1 MKVSTKGRYALRVM
15 IDLAQHQGDGFISL
29 KEVAQRQG
37 ISMKYLEMIVGILNR
52 AGFVTSLRGKS
63 GGYMLARDAKEYT
76 VGAILKLTEGSMAPV
91 SCLENGSI
99 TCDRAEACVTLPLWK
114 GLDNVIDRYLESIT
128 LQDMVDQAD
137 SLNGN
142 NYVI

>member
-142 NYVI
+142 YVI